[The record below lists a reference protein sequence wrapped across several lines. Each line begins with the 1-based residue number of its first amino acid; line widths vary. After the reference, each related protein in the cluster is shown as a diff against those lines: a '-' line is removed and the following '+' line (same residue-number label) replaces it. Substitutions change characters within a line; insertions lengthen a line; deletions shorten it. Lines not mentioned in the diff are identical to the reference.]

1 MAPWRHIATSG
12 RARCVLPNGKQLP
25 TQERSLTIFAPTTN
39 MGQKIDAVL
48 SDINLLFFS
57 DIAKMSPYEHY
68 FIIFSERINFM
79 KTVNLG
85 DKYTHRV
92 TLRLNE
98 EQYEF
103 LIKVS
108 SILGVSPSDY
118 LRMTVNSG
126 MVATK
131 NGLDEFSN
139 GNMLK
144 GMVGTNENVKTNSDD
159 IV

>member
-1 MAPWRHIATSG
+1 
-12 RARCVLPNGKQLP
+12 
-25 TQERSLTIFAPTTN
+25 
-39 MGQKIDAVL
+39 
-48 SDINLLFFS
+48 
-57 DIAKMSPYEHY
+57 
-68 FIIFSERINFM
+68 M

-85 DKYTHRV
+85 DKYNHRV

-98 EQYEF
+98 GQYEF

-118 LRMTVNSG
+118 IRMVINTG

-131 NGLDEFSN
+131 NGLDDLSN
-139 GNMLK
+139 GNLLK
-144 GMVGTNENVKTNSDD
+144 GMVGTHENVKTNSDD

>member
-1 MAPWRHIATSG
+1 
-12 RARCVLPNGKQLP
+12 
-25 TQERSLTIFAPTTN
+25 
-39 MGQKIDAVL
+39 
-48 SDINLLFFS
+48 
-57 DIAKMSPYEHY
+57 
-68 FIIFSERINFM
+68 M

-98 EQYEF
+98 DQYDF
-103 LIKVS
+103 LIKIS

-118 LRMTVNSG
+118 IRMAINSG
-126 MVATK
+126 MVATR
-131 NGLDEFSN
+131 NGLDDLSN
-139 GNMLK
+139 GNLLK

>member
-1 MAPWRHIATSG
+1 
-12 RARCVLPNGKQLP
+12 
-25 TQERSLTIFAPTTN
+25 
-39 MGQKIDAVL
+39 
-48 SDINLLFFS
+48 
-57 DIAKMSPYEHY
+57 
-68 FIIFSERINFM
+68 M

-85 DKYTHRV
+85 DKYIHRV

-98 EQYEF
+98 DQYEF
-103 LIKVS
+103 LIKIS

-118 LRMTVNSG
+118 IRMSINSG

-131 NGLDEFSN
+131 NGIDDLSN
-139 GNMLK
+139 GNLLK

>member
-1 MAPWRHIATSG
+1 
-12 RARCVLPNGKQLP
+12 
-25 TQERSLTIFAPTTN
+25 
-39 MGQKIDAVL
+39 
-48 SDINLLFFS
+48 
-57 DIAKMSPYEHY
+57 
-68 FIIFSERINFM
+68 M
-79 KTVNLG
+79 KTTNLG

-98 EQYEF
+98 KQYEF

-131 NGLDEFSN
+131 NGLDDISN
-139 GNMLK
+139 GNVLIGK
-144 GMVGTNENVKTNSDD
+144 VGTNENVKANSDD